1 MKICAW
7 QLVFLI
13 AASIPQARA
22 QTLFATSCA
31 EDSEIEATKRQ
42 AVDNSATKFLQTL
55 FSANPTAAFDA
66 LSTEGRKSAKREDFP
81 GLANAI
87 IRKFF
92 TDEHNA
98 VLSRLKDTRVQ
109 KTYLLNLKGKS
120 PGNIVCG
127 RSLSSPDGWASLAAS
142 DIPEQAYV
150 LITAPATNNEITFT
164 LWLVPEQSQ
173 SKIQSIW
180 TNVSTLADKG
190 ALQVWQLARAQSAQ
204 GHQFNAA
211 LLLSAAADLALR
223 GPNFQAG
230 ITQSISKDMSTLT
243 LPAEISGPP
252 PFTWKSPDHTWKVLN
267 AGPLAIGG
275 KIYVLLIH
283 EVQPWQTDAQVDG
296 WNKQLLVYFKKR
308 FPEYSGAFAGLVAR
322 ARERGT
328 NRGFGTVE
336 ELGSPK

>member
-1 MKICAW
+1 MNTN
-7 QLVFLI
+7 V
-13 AASIPQARA
+13 
-22 QTLFATSCA
+22 
-31 EDSEIEATKRQ
+31 
-42 AVDNSATKFLQTL
+42 
-55 FSANPTAAFDA
+55 
-66 LSTEGRKSAKREDFP
+66 
-81 GLANAI
+81 
-87 IRKFF
+87 
-92 TDEHNA
+92 

-109 KTYLLNLKGKS
+109 RTYLLNLKGKS
-120 PGNIVCG
+120 PGSIVCG
-127 RSLSSPDGWASLAAS
+127 RDLSKPDGWASLAAS

-150 LITAPATNNEITFT
+150 QIAAHAINNEIIFT

-173 SKIQSIW
+173 WKVQSVW

-211 LLLSAAADLALR
+211 LLLNAAAELAQR

-230 ITQSISKDMSTLT
+230 ITQSISKDMSELA
-243 LPAEISGPP
+243 LPAELKGDL
-252 PFTWKSPDHTWKVLN
+252 PFIWKSADHTWKVLN

-275 KIYVLLIH
+275 KIYVLIVH

-296 WNKQLLVYFKKR
+296 WNKQLLVYFRKR
-308 FPEYSGAFAGLVAR
+308 FPEYSGVFAGLVAR

-336 ELGSPK
+336 ELAPPK